1 MIEARGLTKHFGN
14 FTAVHELS
22 FRLEEGDTLMLIGP
36 SGCGKTTTLKM
47 INRLIAP
54 SAGAVFVDG
63 RNILE
68 QPVEAMRR
76 RMGYVIQDIGLFPH
90 YTVAE
95 NIGVVPRLLKWKPA
109 RIQERVGVL
118 LEQLGLPPAEYAHK
132 YPHQLSGGQQQRVG
146 IARALAAEPP
156 IVLMD
161 EPFGALD
168 PLTRQQARRDF
179 REIEELRSKT
189 VIMVTHDIEEA
200 FEMGSFIGLL
210 DKGEMQQLGRPQELL
225 LQPAND
231 FVRAFL
237 AEKAAQLELQAV
249 TLADVFPELSIGE
262 RPDGIFLEIPSET
275 PLLQALYQLARQG
288 AATVVG
294 LTAHHGQDRWFQLD
308 ALFELF
314 RKTLRRW
321 NN

>member
-1 MIEARGLTKHFGN
+1 MIEARGLTKHFGK

-22 FRLEEGDTLMLIGP
+22 FRMEKGDTLVLIGP

-54 SAGAVFVDG
+54 SAGEVFVDG
-63 RNILE
+63 RSILE

-95 NIGVVPRLLKWKPA
+95 NIGVVPRLLKWSPA

-118 LEQLGLPPAEYAHK
+118 LEQLGLPPAGYADK

-200 FEMGSFIGLL
+200 FEMGSLIGLL
-210 DKGEMQQLGRPQELL
+210 DKGEMQQLGRPKELL

-262 RPDGIFLEIPSET
+262 RPDGISLEIPSET

-288 AATVVG
+288 GANVVG
-294 LTAHHGQDRWFQLD
+294 LTARHGQERWFQLD
-308 ALFELF
+308 GLFKLF
-314 RKTLRRW
+314 RQTLRRW